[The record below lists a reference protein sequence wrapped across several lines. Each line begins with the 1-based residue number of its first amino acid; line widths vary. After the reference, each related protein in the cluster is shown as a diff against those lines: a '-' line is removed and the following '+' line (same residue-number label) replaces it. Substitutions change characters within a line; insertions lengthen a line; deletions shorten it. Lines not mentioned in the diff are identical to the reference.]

1 MYTGKNRTALAS
13 QRQIAD
19 TMTALMREI
28 PYADISV
35 AELCRRANVSR
46 QTFYSLFRSK
56 ENVVSY
62 LLHEALGPKPS
73 HEPRPGESSL
83 RYMCRLFSL
92 YVSDHREILGLLM
105 KNGQTRLILDKLY
118 RAFQQDGPFVI
129 TLPEKNRDYY
139 ALFLAG
145 GLARLEEEFLRADL
159 DQQTMEEITFQLLNV
174 GEEDPPGA

>member
-19 TMTALMREI
+19 TMTALMREM

-62 LLHEALGPKPS
+62 LLHEALGPRPTR
-73 HEPRPGESSL
+73 EQLPGESPL
-83 RYMCRLFSL
+83 QYMCRLFSL
-92 YVSDHREILGLLM
+92 YVSEHREILGLLM
-105 KNGQTRLILDKLY
+105 KNGLARLIMDKIY
-118 RAFQQDGPFVI
+118 KAFQQDGPFVI

-145 GLARLEEEFLRADL
+145 GLARLEEEFLRTDL
-159 DQQTMEEITFQLLNV
+159 DQHTMEEITYQLLS
-174 GEEDPPGA
+174 GGHERSSAS